1 MDKQPLTEFIKK
13 ANQEIEKIQ
22 SEWDMAIGLQLV
34 DNLKPSNYLKELSI
48 DNIYGKKSLKEIELE
63 LKNYY
68 TKKIKE
74 ESIDS
79 SEYECDL
86 VSTRIVK
93 LLQDNK
99 FELSIDFIKNIHNF
113 LFKDIY
119 DFSGKL
125 RDYNFSKKEIIL
137 NGDSALYGDFKTIE
151 ESLKYDINLEKKKDY
166 KSMSKE
172 EIIISISDFTSR
184 IWQVHPFKEGNT
196 RTTAIFIE
204 KYLKKLGY
212 TIDNSLFKNKS
223 IYFRNAL
230 VRSNYSNRELN
241 IKPTDKYLLYFFEN
255 LLLEKNNS
263 LESRDLIVKELTNI
277 H

>member
-1 MDKQPLTEFIKK
+1 MDKQPLTEFIKN

-34 DNLKPSNYLKELSI
+34 DNLKPSNYLKELSV

-68 TKKIKE
+68 TKKMKE

-99 FELSIDFIKNIHNF
+99 FELSIDFIKKIHNF

-125 RDYNFSKKEIIL
+125 RNYNFSKKEIIL

-204 KYLKKLGY
+204 KYLKTLGY
-212 TIDNSLFKNKS
+212 IIDNSLFKNKS

-241 IKPTDKYLLYFFEN
+241 IKPTNKYLINFFEN

-263 LESRDLIVKELTNI
+263 LNSRDLIVKELTNI

>member
-1 MDKQPLTEFIKK
+1 MDKQPLTEFIKN

-63 LKNYY
+63 LKKYY
-68 TKKIKE
+68 TKKMKE

>member
-68 TKKIKE
+68 TKKMKE

>member
-1 MDKQPLTEFIKK
+1 MDKQPLTEFIKN

-34 DNLKPSNYLKELSI
+34 DNLKPSNYLKELSV

-68 TKKIKE
+68 TKKMKE
-74 ESIDS
+74 QSIDS

-86 VSTRIVK
+86 VSTRIVE

-99 FELSIDFIKNIHNF
+99 FELSIDFIKSIHNS
-113 LFKDIY
+113 LFKEIY

-212 TIDNSLFKNKS
+212 IIDNSLFKNKS

-241 IKPTDKYLLYFFEN
+241 IKPTNKYLFYFFEN